1 VIVNVGGIH
10 HSASLWKDPDQFNPS
25 RFLHKTAESDTEDM
39 VQSWMAFGGGPRA
52 CLGNNFSLL
61 EQKLFLW
68 MFLERFEVMEY
79 PGYEYK
85 SPVIGLQKPLDLKVV
100 LKRRTSSVAANAE

>member
-1 VIVNVGGIH
+1 MVNVLGVH
-10 HSASLWKDPDQFNPS
+10 HSPALWKDPDQFNPS
-25 RFLHKTAESDTEDM
+25 RFLHKTPDSDM

-52 CLGNNFSLL
+52 CLGINFSLL

-79 PGYEYK
+79 PGYERK
-85 SPVIGLQKPLDLKVV
+85 QPVIGLQKLLNLKVV
-100 LKRRTSSVAANAE
+100 LKRRSPSVAATAE